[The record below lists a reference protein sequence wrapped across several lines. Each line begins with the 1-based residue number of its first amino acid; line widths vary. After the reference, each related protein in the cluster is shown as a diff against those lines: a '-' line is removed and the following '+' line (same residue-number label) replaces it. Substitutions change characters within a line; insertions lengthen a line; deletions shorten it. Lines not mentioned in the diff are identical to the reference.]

1 MRLTNVVVQ
10 GKLDHTVDLQTL
22 ANALTNV
29 RYDTTPCVLVNSCGI
44 IEKLVDIA
52 KCLQVKQY
60 SVTVNALLSKRESRD

>member
-29 RYDTTPCVLVNSCGI
+29 RYDPCVLVNSCGI

-52 KCLQVKQY
+52 KCLQVEQY